1 MNKNK
6 KYRAIIA
13 GGRKYRLTW
22 EDVAYL
28 NSEAWRIKEVVTGGC
43 KTGADADAKQWADD
57 LSIPVITFPA
67 DWDNLGKPAGPIRN
81 SAMVEFVTTKTNLT
95 PMLIAFP
102 GGKGTADI
110 IRKSRA
116 AGMEVIT
123 L

>member
-28 NSEAWRIKEVVTGGC
+28 NSEAWRIAEVVTGDC
-43 KTGADADAKQWADD
+43 KTGADADAKEWADD
-57 LSIPVITFPA
+57 LGIPVITFPA
-67 DWDNLGKPAGPIRN
+67 DWGNLGKSAGPIRN
-81 SAMVEFVTTKTNLT
+81 SAMVEFVTTKTNLM

-102 GGKGTADI
+102 GGRGTADI
-110 IRKSRA
+110 IRKARA
-116 AGMEVIT
+116 AGMEVVT